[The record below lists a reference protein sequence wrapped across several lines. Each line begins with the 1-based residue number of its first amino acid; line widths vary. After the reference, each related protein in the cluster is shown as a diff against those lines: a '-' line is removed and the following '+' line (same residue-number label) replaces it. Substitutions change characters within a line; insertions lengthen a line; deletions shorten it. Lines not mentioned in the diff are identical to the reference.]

1 MTKRVS
7 VGGGHESTSFELLWN
22 QRRMHTRGPE
32 PAFRLGDI
40 AQAGAEIADIDGLS
54 ALTMAAVARSLGV
67 TTMAVYRYVPSKGAL
82 IDLVADS
89 VMSRPP
95 KPSKSSWRADISSW
109 TRANLALVRRH
120 PWLFEIISTR
130 ACPGPNW
137 ACWLDA
143 GLECLDG
150 LPFSVSEKLAVLLL
164 VDGHFRAAAQVLVGA
179 KASEEWAQNFGG
191 MLRAAAGNSRYP
203 TLSALLA
210 AGEFEQPGLGLEAM
224 IEFGLE
230 RLLDGIEAM
239 ARTRSD
245 LARGGG
251 RSSRPKA

>member
-1 MTKRVS
+1 MVENAMTKPVS
-7 VGGGHESTSFELLWN
+7 VAGQHESPSFELLWK
-22 QRRMHTRGPE
+22 QRKKNTRGPE

-40 AQAGAEIADIDGLS
+40 ARAGAGIADSQGLS

-89 VMSRPP
+89 VMARPP
-95 KPSKSSWRADISSW
+95 RASKASWRADISSW
-109 TRANLALVRRH
+109 TRANLALVQRH

-137 ACWLDA
+137 ARWLDA
-143 GLECLDG
+143 GLDCLG
-150 LPFSVSEKLAVLLL
+150 SLPFSVSEKLALLLL

-179 KASEEWAQNFGG
+179 KASEEWAQNFGS
-191 MLRAAAGNSRYP
+191 MLRAAAGNPRYP
-203 TLSALLA
+203 TLSALLV
-210 AGEFEQPGLGLEAM
+210 AGEFEQPGLDLEAM

-245 LARGGG
+245 LK
-251 RSSRPKA
+251 P